1 MLFVIRFT
9 DDPERRE
16 VRDKNRELHLAW
28 LAERKN
34 TVLVAGSLR
43 ADLGSNPVGAFW
55 VVEAGSREEVE
66 NLYKTDPFWASGLR
80 KGVEIFHWS
89 KAFPHQQ
96 ALV

>member
-16 VRDKNRELHLAW
+16 VREKNRDAHLAW

-34 TVLVAGSLR
+34 TILVAGSLR
-43 ADLGSNPVGAFW
+43 ADLGANATGAIW
-55 VVEAGSREEVE
+55 IVEAGSKAEVE
-66 NLYKTDPFWASGLR
+66 NLYTTDPFWVKGLR
-80 KGVEIFHWS
+80 KGVEIFHWT
-89 KAFPHQQ
+89 KAFPDQQ